1 MTLSILG
8 MSAVLPVID
17 RIAEFHADMTAWRRR
32 LHAHPEIAF
41 EERRTAGFVA
51 AKLGEFGIQVDRGL
65 AVTGVVGTIE
75 GGDGPAIGLRADM
88 DALGVSEANDFA
100 HRSTAG
106 GKMHACG
113 HDGHAAML
121 LGAARY
127 LAETRRFKGTV
138 HFIFQPA
145 EEIEGG
151 GRVMVEDGLFDKFP
165 VDGVYGMHNWPGLP
179 VGRFALRTGAMA
191 AACDIFEITVT
202 GKGAHAAMPHLGAD
216 PIPAACEM
224 VQAFQTIVSRLAN
237 PVDSAVLTVT
247 RLRAGETTNVI
258 PDTAVLGGT
267 ARSFLEATRDMIEA
281 RMRLIADHVA
291 AAHGVTAKVQYDR
304 RYPAMVNHPKEA
316 ETAAAA
322 AAAVVGPGNVN
333 ADAPPSMGAED
344 FSYMLKRVPGCYVLI
359 GAGES
364 SPPLH
369 ASRFDFNDE
378 ILAIGA
384 SYWAKLVET
393 VLGVPDRGA

>member
-1 MTLSILG
+1 
-8 MSAVLPVID
+8 MSAALPVID

-32 LHAHPEIAF
+32 LHAHPETAF

-151 GRVMVEDGLFDKFP
+151 GRVMIEDGLFDKFP
-165 VDGVYGMHNWPGLP
+165 VDGVYVMHNWPGLP
-179 VGRFALRTGAMA
+179 VGRFALRTGAMT
-191 AACDIFEITVT
+191 AACDIFEITIT

-224 VQAFQTIVSRLAN
+224 VSALQTIVSRIAN
-237 PVDSAVLTVT
+237 PVDSALLTVT
-247 RLRAGETTNVI
+247 RLRAGETTNTI
-258 PDTAVLGGT
+258 PDSAVLGGT
-267 ARSFLEATRDMIEA
+267 ARSFLKATHDMIEA
-281 RMRLIADHVA
+281 RMRLIANHIA
-291 AAHGVTAKVQYDR
+291 AAHGLTAEV
-304 RYPAMVNHPKEA
+304 RYERLYPSMVNHPKEA
-316 ETAAAA
+316 EAAAEA
-322 AAAVVGPGNVN
+322 AAAVVGPGNV
-333 ADAPPSMGAED
+333 DTDTPPSMGAED
-344 FSYMLKRVPGCYVLI
+344 FAYMLEHVPGCYVLI
-359 GAGES
+359 GAGEN

-369 ASRFDFNDE
+369 ASKYDFNDE
-378 ILAIGA
+378 ILVIGA
-384 SYWAKLVET
+384 SYWARLVET
-393 VLGVPDRGA
+393 VLGAPAGSGRT

>member
-121 LGAARY
+121 VGAAR
-127 LAETRRFKGTV
+127 
-138 HFIFQPA
+138 
-145 EEIEGG
+145 
-151 GRVMVEDGLFDKFP
+151 
-165 VDGVYGMHNWPGLP
+165 
-179 VGRFALRTGAMA
+179 
-191 AACDIFEITVT
+191 
-202 GKGAHAAMPHLGAD
+202 
-216 PIPAACEM
+216 
-224 VQAFQTIVSRLAN
+224 
-237 PVDSAVLTVT
+237 
-247 RLRAGETTNVI
+247 
-258 PDTAVLGGT
+258 
-267 ARSFLEATRDMIEA
+267 
-281 RMRLIADHVA
+281 
-291 AAHGVTAKVQYDR
+291 
-304 RYPAMVNHPKEA
+304 
-316 ETAAAA
+316 
-322 AAAVVGPGNVN
+322 
-333 ADAPPSMGAED
+333 
-344 FSYMLKRVPGCYVLI
+344 
-359 GAGES
+359 
-364 SPPLH
+364 
-369 ASRFDFNDE
+369 
-378 ILAIGA
+378 
-384 SYWAKLVET
+384 
-393 VLGVPDRGA
+393 